1 MIYVTRPTSWFVS
14 NCVWF
19 SMVQGAW
26 YKVYNLHMNHNRGKI
41 NNEVKFWRLNSSF
54 FLLTRYCNSEVHEN
68 KYINLTQIKHWVNC
82 EFHKNILWSILLKPN
97 FDQRVGKFRKRG
109 CSLENEY
116 DEREKVYVIRDL
128 S

>member
-1 MIYVTRPTSWFVS
+1 M
-14 NCVWF
+14 
-19 SMVQGAW
+19 
-26 YKVYNLHMNHNRGKI
+26 
-41 NNEVKFWRLNSSF
+41 
-54 FLLTRYCNSEVHEN
+54 
-68 KYINLTQIKHWVNC
+68 
-82 EFHKNILWSILLKPN
+82 LLKPN